1 MKALLRKENCQAPK
15 NSLPG
20 AKQSLVLSY
29 IQHSLT
35 VHSLKELEKAL
46 PSVASIN
53 SMQVK
58 DYLQA
63 LTDDGKI
70 RVEKIGSGNWYW
82 SFLSEEKRVRANTLE
97 KLKDEKEKLD
107 STIFELRARVTEAT
121 NRREEDGNGREE
133 LVTKHAK
140 LTGEILLL
148 NEELNGY
155 KDSDPGELVRKREE
169 IELNK
174 EKAYRWTEN
183 LELLEGWLTKVTG
196 GDRERVEE
204 IKRLF
209 YGDQYVEGEGLK
221 EL

>member
-1 MKALLRKENCQAPK
+1 M
-15 NSLPG
+15 
-20 AKQSLVLSY
+20 LSY
-29 IQHSLT
+29 IQNSLT
-35 VHSLKELEKAL
+35 VHSLKDLEKAL

-63 LTDDGKI
+63 LTNEGKI

-82 SFLSEEKRVRANTLE
+82 SFLSDAKRAHVNTLE

-107 STIFELRARVTEAT
+107 GTIVELRARVNEASI
-121 NRREEDGNGREE
+121 RREEDGNGREE
-133 LVTKHAK
+133 LVTMQTRLA
-140 LTGEILLL
+140 EEVLLL

-155 KDSDPGELVRKREE
+155 KDSDPDQIVRKKRE
-169 IELNK
+169 IEQFK

-183 LELLEGWLTKVTG
+183 IELLEGWLMKVVG
-196 GDRERVEE
+196 GDTERVDG
-204 IKRLF
+204 IKQMF
-209 YGDQYVEGEGLK
+209 YGDQYIEGEGLK

>member
-1 MKALLRKENCQAPK
+1 M
-15 NSLPG
+15 
-20 AKQSLVLSY
+20 
-29 IQHSLT
+29 
-35 VHSLKELEKAL
+35 HSLKDLEKAL

-63 LTDDGKI
+63 LTDEGKV

-82 SFLSEEKRVRANTLE
+82 SFLSEEKRARVNTLE
-97 KLKDEKEKLD
+97 KLKEEKEKVD
-107 STIFELRARVTEAT
+107 GIIVELRARVNDAI

-133 LVTKHAK
+133 LVTMHAR
-140 LTGEILLL
+140 LTEEVLLL
-148 NEELNGY
+148 NEELHEY
-155 KDSDPGELVRKREE
+155 KGSDPDEIVGKKRETE
-169 IELNK
+169 QHK

-183 LELLEGWLTKVTG
+183 VELLEGWLIKVVG
-196 GDRERVEE
+196 GDTERVEG
-204 IKRLF
+204 IKRMF

>member
-1 MKALLRKENCQAPK
+1 MPK
-15 NSLPG
+15 NNLPG

-29 IQHSLT
+29 IQKSLT
-35 VHSLKELEKAL
+35 VHSLKDLEKTL

-58 DYLQA
+58 EYLQA
-63 LTDDGKI
+63 LADEGKV

-82 SFLSEEKRVRANTLE
+82 SFLSEEKRARVNELE

-107 STIFELRARVTEAT
+107 GTIVELRARVNEAN

-133 LVTKHAK
+133 LVTMHAR
-140 LTGEILLL
+140 LTGEVLLL

-155 KDSDPGELVRKREE
+155 KDSDPDEVVRKRRE
-169 IELNK
+169 IEQNK

-183 LELLEGWLTKVTG
+183 LELLEGWLMKVVGRDT
-196 GDRERVEE
+196 ERMEE
-204 IKRLF
+204 IKRMF

>member
-1 MKALLRKENCQAPK
+1 M
-15 NSLPG
+15 
-20 AKQSLVLSY
+20 LSY
-29 IQHSLT
+29 IQNSLT

-58 DYLQA
+58 EYLQA
-63 LTDDGKI
+63 LTDEGKI
-70 RVEKIGSGNWYW
+70 RVEKIGTGNWYW
-82 SFLSEEKRVRANTLE
+82 SFLSEERRARVNTLE
-97 KLKDEKEKLD
+97 KLKEEKEKLD
-107 STIFELRARVTEAT
+107 CTIVELKARINEAT

-133 LVTKHAK
+133 LVMMHAR
-140 LTGEILLL
+140 LTEEVLLL

-155 KDSDPGELVRKREE
+155 KDRDPGEVVRKKGETE
-169 IELNK
+169 QYK

-183 LELLEGWLTKVTG
+183 LELLEDWLSKVAG
-196 GDRERVEE
+196 GDKERIEE
-204 IKRLF
+204 IKRMF